1 MDNATH
7 LILRLQPCLNPQTVE
22 VSVSAVCVNDVNE
35 INPCEAVVIP
45 MQMLRSLSPECAKL
59 RIALAFPF
67 LNAGSFILVDSRRMF
82 AHLTAKSPI
91 AQPPPPFIS
100 SCVICDVSFSS
111 QEESEAHFGSE
122 DHETAQFFSLSQLTR
137 DLDTTA
143 LNSDNFPQFTAK
155 TEVCK
160 LCMGQFQDREYLL
173 AHIRREHERDSI
185 DLLDRTDLLA
195 RRRTLD

>member
-1 MDNATH
+1 
-7 LILRLQPCLNPQTVE
+7 
-22 VSVSAVCVNDVNE
+22 
-35 INPCEAVVIP
+35 
-45 MQMLRSLSPECAKL
+45 MLRSLSPECAKL

-82 AHLTAKSPI
+82 AHLTAKSADTILVPVNAAVELTNLPLSVHTNAQEFEPI